1 MAGFYC
7 LSMKSKINKE
17 VWKVYGIWAIWVGIA
32 FFSVYPACN
41 WLTAQRNEIYPL
53 YLQSELNIPL
63 VPEFFWVYMSMYGL
77 FLLPPF
83 VLNPEQLKRLG
94 KQLVVVTVLS
104 GILFLLI
111 PTELGFV
118 RIEPQDLLYQ
128 GLFEQLF
135 TIDLPHNLVPSLHV
149 VFSAVIAL
157 ALLEGI
163 SRSYIKLA
171 LWIWLVL
178 LCLSTL
184 LVHQHHLLDVFSG
197 LLIAV
202 LSYFYFLPRKNNV

>member
-1 MAGFYC
+1 M
-7 LSMKSKINKE
+7 
-17 VWKVYGIWAIWVGIA
+17 YGMWAFWVGIA
-32 FFSVYPACN
+32 FFSVYPTCN
-41 WLTAQRNEIYPL
+41 WLTAQRNETYQL
-53 YLQSELNIPL
+53 YLKSELDIPL
-63 VPEFFWVYMSMYGL
+63 VQEFFWVYMSMYGL

-83 VLNPEQLKRLG
+83 VLNTEQLKRLG
-94 KQLVVVTVLS
+94 KQLVAVTILS

-111 PTELGFV
+111 PTQLGFV
-118 RIEPQDLLYQ
+118 RVEPQDLFYQ
-128 GLFEQLF
+128 GLFGQLF
-135 TIDLPHNLVPSLHV
+135 AIDLPHNLVPSLHV
-149 VFSAVIAL
+149 VFSAAIAL

-163 SRSYIKLA
+163 NRSHIKLV

-202 LSYFYFLPRKNNV
+202 MSYFYFLPRKNHV

>member
-1 MAGFYC
+1 
-7 LSMKSKINKE
+7 MKANINKE
-17 VWKVYGIWAIWVGIA
+17 VWKVYGMWAFWVGIA
-32 FFSVYPACN
+32 FFSVYPTCN
-41 WLTAQRNEIYPL
+41 WLTAQRNETYQL
-53 YLQSELNIPL
+53 YLKSELDIPL
-63 VPEFFWVYMSMYGL
+63 VQEFFWVYMSMYGL

-83 VLNPEQLKRLG
+83 VLNTEQLKRLG
-94 KQLVVVTVLS
+94 KQLVAVTILS

-111 PTELGFV
+111 PTQLGFV
-118 RIEPQDLLYQ
+118 RVEPQDLFYQ
-128 GLFEQLF
+128 GLFGQLF
-135 TIDLPHNLVPSLHV
+135 AIDLPHNLVPSLHV
-149 VFSAVIAL
+149 VFSAAIAL

-163 SRSYIKLA
+163 NRSHIKLV

-202 LSYFYFLPRKNNV
+202 MSYFYFLPRKNHV

>member
-1 MAGFYC
+1 M
-7 LSMKSKINKE
+7 
-17 VWKVYGIWAIWVGIA
+17 YGIWALWVGIA
-32 FFSVYPACN
+32 FFSVYPTCN
-41 WLTAQRNEIYPL
+41 WLTAQRNETYPL

-63 VPEFFWVYMSMYGL
+63 VPEFFWIYMSMYGL

-94 KQLVVVTVLS
+94 KQLVAVTILS

-111 PTELGFV
+111 PTQLGFV
-118 RIEPQDLLYQ
+118 RVEPQEPFYQ
-128 GLFEQLF
+128 GLFERLF
-135 TIDLPHNLVPSLHV
+135 TIDLPHNLVPSLHI
-149 VFSAVIAL
+149 VFSTVITLAV
-157 ALLEGI
+157 LEGI
-163 SRSYIKLA
+163 GRSSIKLA
-171 LWIWLVL
+171 LLLWLGL

-202 LSYFYFLPRKNNV
+202 LSYYYYLPRKSYV

>member
-1 MAGFYC
+1 M
-7 LSMKSKINKE
+7 
-17 VWKVYGIWAIWVGIA
+17 WAFWVGIA
-32 FFSVYPACN
+32 FFSVYPTCN
-41 WLTAQRNEIYPL
+41 WLTAQRNETYQL
-53 YLQSELNIPL
+53 YLKSELDIPL
-63 VPEFFWVYMSMYGL
+63 VQEFFWVYMSMYGL

-83 VLNPEQLKRLG
+83 VLNTEQLKRLG
-94 KQLVVVTVLS
+94 KQLVAVTILS

-111 PTELGFV
+111 PTQLGFV
-118 RIEPQDLLYQ
+118 RVEPQDLFYQ
-128 GLFEQLF
+128 GLFGQLF
-135 TIDLPHNLVPSLHV
+135 AIDLPHNLVPSLHV
-149 VFSAVIAL
+149 VFSAAIAL

-163 SRSYIKLA
+163 NRSHIKLV

-202 LSYFYFLPRKNNV
+202 MSYFYFLPRKNHV

>member
-1 MAGFYC
+1 
-7 LSMKSKINKE
+7 MKAKINKE
-17 VWKVYGIWAIWVGIA
+17 VWKVYGIWALWVGIA
-32 FFSVYPACN
+32 FFSVYPTCN
-41 WLTAQRNEIYPL
+41 WLTAQRNETYPL

-63 VPEFFWVYMSMYGL
+63 VPEFFWIYMSMYGL

-94 KQLVVVTVLS
+94 KQLVAVTILS

-111 PTELGFV
+111 PTQLGFV
-118 RIEPQDLLYQ
+118 RVEPQEPFYQ
-128 GLFEQLF
+128 GLFERLF
-135 TIDLPHNLVPSLHV
+135 TIDLPHNLVPSLHI
-149 VFSAVIAL
+149 VFSTVITLAV
-157 ALLEGI
+157 LEGI
-163 SRSYIKLA
+163 GRSSIKLA
-171 LWIWLVL
+171 LLLWLGL

-202 LSYFYFLPRKNNV
+202 LSYYYYLPRKSYV